1 MKKNTPMN
9 IYISD
14 VMKKKMIGCH
24 IIIYQLSFVSLSL
37 SLERRERDRKRQIV
51 QLVELK
57 MKTNIRIGRR
67 NDETSSI
74 MIKKHQLMK

>member
-14 VMKKKMIGCH
+14 VMKQKMIGCH